1 MNKSYKGKYLVE
13 NKEKY
18 IGTKQIIYR
27 SSWECKVCK
36 FFDMSDNILKWSY
49 ESIVIPYVNV
59 IDGKTHRYYPDF
71 YIEKKNKNG
80 TISKVIVEVKPKRQ
94 TLPPKEPKTNNWK
107 SKRQYMYDAETFVIN
122 QCKWKSA
129 SAYCDK
135 YGYEFQIITEDDII

>member
-1 MNKSYKGKYLVE
+1 MNKSYKGKYIVE

-18 IGTKQIIYR
+18 LNDKSPIYR
-27 SSWECKVCK
+27 SSWEAKVCK
-36 FFDMSDNILKWSY
+36 FFDMSDSILKWSY
-49 ESIVIPYVNV
+49 ESVVIPYVNA

-80 TISKVIVEVKPKRQ
+80 TISKVIVEVKPKKQ
-94 TLPPKEPKTNNWK
+94 TIPPKEPKTNNWK
-107 SKRQYMYDAETFVIN
+107 SKRQYMYEAEMFIVN
-122 QCKWKSA
+122 QCKWKAA